1 MVYTMFDGN
10 WTNSILMQMLIKYV
24 TSIENTKLAEILDSS
39 NDLASLF
46 LGMEFKGIPHNPSF
60 PLPPLI
66 SLPSL
71 PCPSPPY
78 FTPLSGTS

>member
-60 PLPPLI
+60 PSHPSLASPASPAHHHPI
-66 SLPSL
+66 SLH
-71 PCPSPPY
+71 
-78 FTPLSGTS
+78 